1 MTIVIDGTTGISPVT
16 ASGTS
21 ASVDGMTVGR
31 GGGEVAT
38 NTAVGASALNAN
50 TTGSLSVAI
59 GTSALAANT
68 TSDAN
73 TAVGYQAASTQTTGA
88 LYTTA
93 VGYQSLKA
101 NTSGTQNN
109 AFGFLSLTANTTGSN
124 NSGFSAYALNSNTTG
139 GNNTALG
146 NEALRSNTTASNN
159 TAVGY
164 ISLNSNTTG
173 ASNSAFG
180 HQSLYNN
187 TTGTLNVALGPT
199 ASYFNTTGSQNI
211 SIGYEALKA
220 NTTASNNVAVGF
232 QSLLANTTG
241 GSNTAIGTQALQANT
256 TADYNTAVGYQAG
269 YTATTNISNCFI
281 GAKAGYAATGANN
294 TYVGAY
300 NSGGNGSGSAMTSG
314 NSNTIL
320 GGYTGNQS
328 FLDMR
333 TLSNYV
339 VLSDGDGNARQIIN
353 NSGQLLFGTTGAT
366 NAYYNRIN
374 IWEAT
379 SAQTGI
385 YMQKYNQVEV
395 QIGFKA
401 GTSTDFFIGT
411 GATTVGTYGV
421 YLANGGSSWIAVSDE
436 RQKDIIEPIENALTK
451 INTFRTVIGKYKHD
465 TNNVRRP
472 FLIAQDVQAVFP
484 EAVKVQEDEEA
495 LLGLAYTDVIPL
507 LVAAIQELKAE
518 FDAYKLTHP

>member
-1 MTIVIDGTTGISPVT
+1 MAVVINGDTGISPVT

-38 NTAVGASALNAN
+38 NTAVGASALAAN
-50 TTGSLSVAI
+50 TTGALNTAI
-59 GTSALAANT
+59 GYEALVSNT
-68 TSDAN
+68 TADASTATGYRAAYVQSTGALYTCAFGYRASYSN
-73 TAVGYQAASTQTTGA
+73 SSGAQNNAFGFNCLFTNTAGSNNSGFGTNTLQYTTGSYNTGIGNEALRYNTTASRGTAVGYQAGYANTASDNTF
-88 LYTTA
+88 
-93 VGYQSLKA
+93 VGYLA
-101 NTSGTQNN
+101 G
-109 AFGFLSLTANTTGSN
+109 TANTTG
-124 NSGFSAYALNSNTTG
+124 G
-139 GNNTALG
+139 
-146 NEALRSNTTASNN
+146 
-159 TAVGY
+159 AVQ
-164 ISLNSNTTG
+164 
-173 ASNSAFG
+173 AFG
-180 HQSLYNN
+180 N
-187 TTGTLNVALGPT
+187 
-199 ASYFNTTGSQNI
+199 
-211 SIGYEALKA
+211 EALKA
-220 NTTASNNVAVGF
+220 NTTGSHNVATGYAA
-232 QSLLANTTG
+232 LTANTTG
-241 GSNTAIGTQALQANT
+241 QYNTATGSQALQANT
-256 TADYNTAVGYQAG
+256 TASNNTAVGYQAG

-353 NSGQLLFGTTGAT
+353 SSGQLLFGTTGAT
-366 NAYYNRIN
+366 NAFYNRIN

-379 SAQTGI
+379 STQTGI

-395 QIGFKA
+395 QIGFKS
-401 GTSTDFFIGT
+401 GTNTDFFIGT
-411 GATTVGTYGV
+411 GSTTLGTYGV
-421 YLANGGSSWIAVSDE
+421 YLANSGTSWVSVSDE
-436 RQKDIIEPIENALTK
+436 RQKDIIEPIEDALTK

-507 LVAAIQELKAE
+507 LVAAIKELKAE
-518 FDAYKLTHP
+518 FDAYKATHP

>member
-1 MTIVIDGTTGISPVT
+1 M
-16 ASGTS
+16 A
-21 ASVDGMTVGR
+21 VGR
-31 GGGEVAT
+31 E
-38 NTAVGASALNAN
+38 
-50 TTGSLSVAI
+50 
-59 GTSALAANT
+59 ALAANT
-68 TSDAN
+68 T
-73 TAVGYQAASTQTTGA
+73 AS
-88 LYTTA
+88 
-93 VGYQSLKA
+93 
-101 NTSGTQNN
+101 NH
-109 AFGFLSLTANTTGSN
+109 
-124 NSGFSAYALNSNTTG
+124 
-139 GNNTALG
+139 TAL
-146 NEALRSNTTASNN
+146 
-159 TAVGY
+159 
-164 ISLNSNTTG
+164 
-173 ASNSAFG
+173 
-180 HQSLYNN
+180 
-187 TTGTLNVALGPT
+187 
-199 ASYFNTTGSQNI
+199 
-211 SIGYEALKA
+211 
-220 NTTASNNVAVGF
+220 
-232 QSLLANTTG
+232 
-241 GSNTAIGTQALQANT
+241 
-256 TADYNTAVGYQAG
+256 GYQAG
-269 YTATTNISNCFI
+269 YTNTTGTDNTLI
-281 GAKAGYAATGANN
+281 GFRAGYSLD
-294 TYVGAY
+294 
-300 NSGGNGSGSAMTSG
+300 SGGNLAVGSDSLSSCTSG
-314 NSNTIL
+314 NLNTAVGYSAGNAITTGSKNTIL
-320 GGYTGNQS
+320 GRYTGNQS